1 MARKLKSTP
10 FARFLLVMIILAPL
24 AYIGASY
31 YNGED
36 GLQNLKNLLGIGDK
50 DKTETTISPETPGEG
65 EAVLK
70 LEDEVK
76 YLERRVQELEKEN
89 DELRETI
96 DARDAEIKALK
107 GNQ

>member
-1 MARKLKSTP
+1 MARRLKTTP

-36 GLQNLKNLLGIGDK
+36 GIQNFKNLIGLGE
-50 DKTETTISPETPGEG
+50 KTETTITPDKTGQG
-65 EAVLK
+65 DAVLK

-76 YLERRVQELEKEN
+76 YLKRRVEDLEKEN
-89 DELRETI
+89 RQLEEKLEEKETELR
-96 DARDAEIKALK
+96 ALRQ
-107 GNQ
+107 NSN